1 MTCWRVICA
10 GADDGAEADED
21 VGILGVDCVGTG
33 AGTPWAPTRRRM
45 AAALDELMYNK
56 S

>member
-1 MTCWRVICA
+1 VGT
-10 GADDGAEADED
+10 DGWAELDGG
-21 VGILGVDCVGTG
+21 VGILGVDCPGAG
-33 AGTPWAPTRRRM
+33 AGTPWAPTRRRI

>member
-1 MTCWRVICA
+1 MTCWSVICA
-10 GADDGAEADED
+10 GADDVVEVDED
-21 VGILGVDCVGTG
+21 VGVLGVGAG